1 MNPNRTHILRP
12 APLLVIAVVTS
23 IMPAGCEPSQRG
35 SNGVEPTPSASP
47 ADVPSQ
53 VDFPASLR
61 VADESVNKAIDRAIE
76 ACFSGDYEAFRLLW
90 SIRQNPPFT
99 EQEFRFALKGG
110 ARVTVNRLQK
120 FRTPE
125 REVIYAVAGRVEL
138 FQPDIPNPVRDVIL
152 LLVKESGQWRLAV
165 APGYVRKALE
175 NMDRSENADEE
186 TDLAVT
192 PQPAASDT
200 PAATASPTPTPT
212 RSATPSPEP
221 SPLSSP
227 DSPQP

>member
-1 MNPNRTHILRP
+1 MNPNRTHILRL
-12 APLLVIAVVTS
+12 APPLAIAAVILN
-23 IMPAGCEPSQRG
+23 MPMGCERSQRG
-35 SNGVEPTPSASP
+35 LDGVKATPSASP
-47 ADVPSQ
+47 VGVQSQ
-53 VDFPASLR
+53 VEFPASLR
-61 VADESVNKAIDRAIE
+61 VDDESVNKAIDRAIE

-99 EQEFRFALKGG
+99 EQEFRIALKGG
-110 ARVTVNRLQK
+110 AKVTVNRLQK

-152 LLVKESGQWRLAV
+152 LLVKESGQWRLAI

-175 NMDRSENADEE
+175 NMDRSKNADDEA
-186 TDLAVT
+186 DLAVT

-200 PAATASPTPTPT
+200 PAATASPTPTP
-212 RSATPSPEP
+212 SATPSPE
-221 SPLSSP
+221 SSP
-227 DSPQP
+227 SSSPNSPQP